1 MRSLLYSRIVAV
13 AIVAT
18 LALAG
23 EIAWAS
29 GVCHSVNG
37 LNWCYNPDQCGEPC
51 NQVCAAA
58 GLVPVADDAVWF
70 AAQDTPAECQAIA
83 TAFGLATV
91 DVFSWTYACL
101 EDGSGTHSSPGGL
114 LEPLLCSSYSGCPAN
129 HRTSMDGNGTLCGD
143 DSSRRSICPCELA
156 PTGTS
161 APAIGTVGLIVCTG
175 LMLLLGVTRL
185 KYRRVE
191 RP

>member
-1 MRSLLYSRIVAV
+1 MMSFLYSRLVAG

-18 LALAG
+18 LALGG
-23 EIAWAS
+23 EIAWAN

-58 GLVPVADDAVWF
+58 GSVPVADDAVWF
-70 AAQDTPAECQAIA
+70 AAQDTIAECQAIA
-83 TAFGLATV
+83 TAFGVATV
-91 DVFSWTYACL
+91 DFASSTYACL
-101 EDGSGTHSSPGGL
+101 EDSFGTHSSPGGL
-114 LEPLLCSSYSGCPAN
+114 LEPLLCSSVSECPAN
-129 HRTSMDGNGTLCGD
+129 HRTNMDQNGTSCGNE
-143 DSSRRSICPCELA
+143 SRRSICPCQLA
-156 PTGTS
+156 PASTS
-161 APAIGTVGLIVCTG
+161 APAIGTMGLIVCTG

-185 KYRRVE
+185 KYRHIE